1 MEVTFD
7 SLLSTG
13 AHFGHLTR
21 RWHPNYEP
29 YILMERN
36 GIHIINLEETLKGL
50 TKAIDFLTDNVTDG
64 GEVLFVGTKKNAK
77 DIIQQEADKCG
88 MFYVVE
94 RWLGGT
100 LTNFSTIRKS
110 IKRLQLLEKES
121 SPLYESA
128 TKKEILSLEREMI
141 RLQDLHR
148 GIKDMKRLPNA
159 IFIVDARHESI
170 AINEAHRL
178 EIPVVAIVDT
188 NTDPE
193 VIDYPI
199 PANDDSI
206 RAIKLIVGEVSRAI
220 CDARSIAYPD
230 GGSIPVAVGEEETA
244 EAESITLE
252 NGELAEGAE
261 PKEAES
267 EEIVVEK
274 EESLLEDGEAQDSE
288 IEEIAVVEE
297 VQEPEEIVEEKETEK
312 SNDN

>member
-7 SLLSTG
+7 NLLSTG

-21 RWHPNYEP
+21 RWHPNYSP

-36 GIHIINLEETLKGL
+36 GIHIINLEETLNGL
-50 TKAIDFLTDNVTDG
+50 TKSIKFLSEIVNDG
-64 GEVLFVGTKKNAK
+64 GEILFVGTKKNAK

-88 MFYVVE
+88 MFYIVE

-121 SPLYESA
+121 SPIYENS

-159 IFIVDARHESI
+159 VFIVDAMHESI
-170 AINEAHRL
+170 AVSEAKRL
-178 EIPVVAIVDT
+178 EIPVIAIVDT
-188 NTDPE
+188 NTDPDTVE
-193 VIDYPI
+193 YPI

-206 RAIKLIVGEVSRAI
+206 RAIKLIVGEISRSI
-220 CDARSIAYPD
+220 CESRSIAYPT
-230 GGSIPVAVGEEETA
+230 GA
-244 EAESITLE
+244 TLE
-252 NGELAEGAE
+252 SDS
-261 PKEAES
+261 S
-267 EEIVVEK
+267 EDK
-274 EESLLEDGEAQDSE
+274 SPEDDSSE
-288 IEEIAVVEE
+288 DKS
-297 VQEPEEIVEEKETEK
+297 PEDDSSEDK
-312 SNDN
+312 

>member
-7 SLLSTG
+7 NLLSTG

-21 RWHPNYEP
+21 RWHPNYSP

-50 TKAIDFLTDNVTDG
+50 TKSIEFLSEIVSDG
-64 GEVLFVGTKKNAK
+64 GEILFVGTKKNAK

-88 MFYVVE
+88 MFYIVE

-121 SPLYESA
+121 SPIYENS

-159 IFIVDARHESI
+159 VFVVDAMHESI
-170 AINEAHRL
+170 AVSEAKRL
-178 EIPVVAIVDT
+178 EIPVVSIVDT
-188 NTDPE
+188 NTDPDT
-193 VIDYPI
+193 VDYPI

-206 RAIKLIVGEVSRAI
+206 RAIKLIVGEISRSI
-220 CDARSIAYPD
+220 CDSRSIAYPT
-230 GGSIPVAVGEEETA
+230 GPTPESGSSEDV
-244 EAESITLE
+244 
-252 NGELAEGAE
+252 
-261 PKEAES
+261 ES
-267 EEIVVEK
+267 EIT
-274 EESLLEDGEAQDSE
+274 ED
-288 IEEIAVVEE
+288 EIATENSVSKDESAKDESAKDESAKDEE
-297 VQEPEEIVEEKETEK
+297 GDIKA
-312 SNDN
+312 